1 MKQVT
6 IINSGKGIALTAAVI
21 FFSGIS
27 FAQAQETKTVKD
39 STSDKQIEEVVLVG
53 SRSGGR
59 SKADSP
65 VPVDVFNLKD
75 IQQSLPQT
83 NINQI
88 LNTIAPSFTSTIQ
101 TNADGSDHSDPAQLR
116 GLGPDQ
122 TLVLVNGKRRH
133 NSALVNVNG
142 APGRGTVGTDLNAI
156 PAFALSRIEVLRDGA
171 SAQYGSDAIAGVMNL
186 QLKRDTGKLTG
197 QLNYGGY
204 LTKAAND
211 HTGNYDGQQYQLDLN
226 YGNKIGTK
234 GGFFNLTWSSQF
246 RDPTRRAGTESAP
259 IYNAYNAIEKRAAEN
274 GVNLSSY
281 FNNIGNLKGTP
292 GEQEFVNL
300 IHQYSQ
306 GVGYF
311 SSDLQTKIQSANS
324 ITALQNVLDPNKNK
338 LDFSTAQLNALTD
351 QELAYRGQSRKD
363 FNQQVGQS
371 KLNNHQLFANIEV
384 PISDDWKVYT
394 FGGYSIR
401 DGASG
406 GFYRRP
412 NQARTFTGLYLD
424 GYLPE
429 IHTKIQ
435 DVSFSAGIKGEWDG
449 WNVDFSNTFGQNSFD
464 YTIENTGNTSLRFNS
479 PSSFKAGGLQFL
491 QNTLNLD
498 FSKSFNVLEGINVA
512 FGAEQR
518 HENFKITP
526 GEEASYTAYDING
539 NVQTPTTPNSLK
551 PTDFFGAT
559 LAGSSQVFSGFRAEN
574 ATNRNRN
581 SYAGYADVE
590 VNFTNWFLVDAA
602 VRYED
607 YSDFGSTFNYKLASR
622 IKLSNDLNFRFAG
635 STGFRAPSIHQ
646 IYYNTT
652 STLFTS
658 LPATPENPNPQP
670 SLVEV
675 GTFSN
680 DSAVARG
687 LGINKLKQETSKSVS
702 AGFTYR
708 IPALNLNFTAD
719 AYFIRI
725 DDRIVLTDQFARP
738 TDLQIQANPNLQAV
752 RDELDRNNVNAAQF
766 FANSIDTETKGL
778 DVVISHSY
786 KRENLRFNNDF
797 AINFNRTKK
806 VGDIHA
812 SDLLKNAGLENTY
825 FGEKSRV
832 YLEDSVPK
840 IKASLSHSLSWNDF
854 TVYLRNTYYG
864 KVYGADS
871 VDLNNDGIA
880 LLNEHQLVS
889 DKIITDLS
897 IGYNISKNF
906 NLTLGTNNLFDIY
919 PTKNVTASTNN
930 DQFIYSRSTAQFGQ
944 NGRYVFSKLTV
955 SF

>member
-1 MKQVT
+1 MNKVT
-6 IINSGKGIALTAAVI
+6 IINSRKGIALTAAVI
-21 FFSGIS
+21 FFSGIT
-27 FAQAQETKTVKD
+27 FAQAQETKPAKDTV
-39 STSDKQIEEVVLVG
+39 SDKQIEEVVLVG

-65 VPVDVFNLKD
+65 VPVDVFNLKE

-122 TLVLVNGKRRH
+122 TLILINGKRRH
-133 NSALVNVNG
+133 TSALVNVNG

-204 LTKAAND
+204 LTNAAKD

-226 YGNKIGTK
+226 YGNKIGNK
-234 GGFFNLTWSSQF
+234 GGFYNITWSSQF
-246 RDPTRRAGTESAP
+246 RDPTRRAGTESSS

-281 FNNIGNLKGTP
+281 FNNITNLKGTA
-292 GEQEFVNL
+292 GEQDFVNL

-311 SSDLQTKIQSANS
+311 DSGFQTSIQNAST
-324 ITALQNVLDPNKNK
+324 ITALQGILGANV
-338 LDFSTAQLNALTD
+338 TD
-351 QELAYRGQSRKD
+351 NELAYRGQTRKD
-363 FNQQVGQS
+363 FNMQVGQS
-371 KLNNHQLFANIEV
+371 KLNNHQLFLNAEV
-384 PISDDWKVYT
+384 PLNDDWKAYT

-401 DGASG
+401 DGQSG

-412 NQARTFTGLYLD
+412 NQARTFTGLYID

-429 IHTKIQ
+429 IHTRIQ
-435 DVSFSAGIKGEWDG
+435 DVSLSAGVKGKWNG
-449 WNVDFSNTFGQNSFD
+449 WNVDLSNTFGQNSFD

-479 PSSFKAGGLQFL
+479 PSTFKAGGLQFL
-491 QNTLNLD
+491 QNTINLD
-498 FSKSFNVLEGINVA
+498 FSKSFDVFQGINVA

-518 HENFKITP
+518 HENFRINP

-539 NVQTPTTPNSLK
+539 NPQTPTTPNSLK

-574 ATNRNRN
+574 AINKNRN

-590 VNFTNWFLVDAA
+590 FNFTNWLLVDAA

-652 STLFTS
+652 STLFTT
-658 LPATPENPNPQP
+658 LPGGTAP

-680 DSAVARG
+680 DSAVAKG

-702 AGFTYR
+702 TGFTYK
-708 IPALNLNFTAD
+708 IPALNLNITAD

-738 TDLQIQANPNLQAV
+738 TAQQIAINPNLGPVQQEFDKA
-752 RDELDRNNVNAAQF
+752 EVNAAQF

-778 DVVISHSY
+778 DVVISHTY
-786 KRENLRFNNDF
+786 RRESFRFNNDF

-812 SDLLKNAGLENTY
+812 SDLLKNAGLDTTY
-825 FGEKSRV
+825 FGERSRV

-840 IKASLSHSLSWNDF
+840 VKASLSHSLTWNDF
-854 TVYLRNTYYG
+854 SVYLRNTYYG
-864 KVYGADS
+864 KVYGADN
-871 VDLNNDGIA
+871 VDANFDGI
-880 LLNEHQLVS
+880 LLPNEHQLVS

-906 NLTLGTNNLFDIY
+906 NLTVGTNNLFDIY

-930 DQFIYSRSTAQFGQ
+930 DQFIYSRSSSQFGQ

>member
-1 MKQVT
+1 MLST
-6 IINSGKGIALTAAVI
+6 AVI

-27 FAQAQETKTVKD
+27 LAQAQETKPVSDTVSNKE
-39 STSDKQIEEVVLVG
+39 IEEVVLVG

-65 VPVDVFNLKD
+65 VPVDVFNIKD

-133 NSALVNVNG
+133 SSALVNVNG

-186 QLKRDTGKLTG
+186 QLKRDTRKLTG

-226 YGNKIGTK
+226 YGNKIGK
-234 GGFFNLTWSSQF
+234 RGGFYNLTWSSQF
-246 RDPTRRAGTESAP
+246 RDPTRRAGTESGN
-259 IYNAYNAIEKRAAEN
+259 IYNAYNAIEKRALEN

-281 FNNIGNLKGTP
+281 FSNINQLKGTV
-292 GEQEFVNL
+292 GEQDFVNL
-300 IHQYSQ
+300 IHQFSQ
-306 GVGYF
+306 GVSYF
-311 SSDLQTKIQSANS
+311 DSGFQSSIQNAST
-324 ITALQNVLDPNKNK
+324 ITALQGLLGANV
-338 LDFSTAQLNALTD
+338 TD
-351 QELAYRGQSRKD
+351 NELSYRGQTRKD
-363 FNQQVGQS
+363 FNMQVGQS
-371 KLNNHQLFANIEV
+371 KLSNHQLFLNAEV
-384 PISDDWKVYT
+384 PVNENWTAYT

-401 DGASG
+401 DGQSG

-412 NQARTFTGLYLD
+412 REARTFTGLNID

-429 IHTKIQ
+429 IHTLIQ
-435 DVSFSAGIKGEWDG
+435 DVSMAAGLKGQWDG
-449 WNVDFSNTFGQNSFD
+449 WKVDFSNTFGQNSFD

-479 PSSFKAGGLQFL
+479 PNSFKTGGLQFL
-491 QNTLNLD
+491 QNTINLD
-498 FSKSFNVLEGINVA
+498 FSKKFDWLKGVNVA

-518 HENFKITP
+518 HENFKENP
-526 GEEASYTAYDING
+526 GEEASYTAYDVNG
-539 NVQTPTTPNSLK
+539 NVRTATSVN
-551 PTDFFGAT
+551 PTDFFGAV
-559 LAGSSQVFSGFRAEN
+559 LPGSSQVFAGFRPEN
-574 ATNRNRN
+574 KVNKSRNA
-581 SYAGYADVE
+581 YAAYGDVE
-590 VNFTNWFLVDAA
+590 FNFTNWFLVDTAI
-602 VRYED
+602 RYEN

-622 IKLSNDLNFRFAG
+622 IKLSDDLNFRFAG

-658 LPATPENPNPQP
+658 LPGSNGPQ
-670 SLVEV
+670 LLEV

-680 DSAVARG
+680 DSTIAKG
-687 LGINKLKQETSKSVS
+687 FGINKLKQETSKSVS

-708 IPALNLNFTAD
+708 IPSLNLNITAD
-719 AYFIRI
+719 TYFIRI
-725 DDRIVLTDQFARP
+725 DDRIVLTDQFSRF
-738 TDLQIQANPNLQAV
+738 ANPATPAQ
-752 RDELDRNNVNAAQF
+752 ELVNAEFTKANVNAAQF

-778 DVVISHSY
+778 DVVINHNY
-786 KRENLRFNNDF
+786 RTGAITLNNDF
-797 AINFNRTKK
+797 AINFNKTKK

-825 FGEKSRV
+825 FGERSRV

-840 IKASLSHSLSWNDF
+840 VKASLSNNLKWKDLSL
-854 TVYLRNTYYG
+854 YIRNTYFG
-864 KVYGADS
+864 KVYGADG
-871 VDLNNDGIA
+871 LNGNPFD
-880 LLNEHQLVS
+880 HQLIS
-889 DKIITDLS
+889 DKIVTDLS
-897 IGYNISKNF
+897 IGYDISKNF
-906 NLTLGTNNLFDIY
+906 NLTIGTNNLFDIY

>member
-1 MKQVT
+1 MNSKI
-6 IINSGKGIALTAAVI
+6 IINSRKGLALSAAVI

-27 FAQAQETKTVKD
+27 LAQAQETKPVKD
-39 STSDKQIEEVVLVG
+39 TVSNKEIEEVVLVG

-133 NSALVNVNG
+133 SSALVNVNG

-226 YGNKIGTK
+226 YGNKIGNK
-234 GGFFNLTWSSQF
+234 GGFYNLTWSSQF
-246 RDPTRRAGTESAP
+246 RDPTRRAGTESGN
-259 IYNAYNAIEKRAAEN
+259 IYNAYNAIEKRASES

-281 FNNIGNLKGTP
+281 FNNINQLKGTA
-292 GEQEFVNL
+292 GEQDFVNL

-306 GVGYF
+306 GVNYF
-311 SSDLQTKIQSANS
+311 DSGFQSSIQNASTITTLQGLLGAN
-324 ITALQNVLDPNKNK
+324 V
-338 LDFSTAQLNALTD
+338 TD
-351 QELAYRGQSRKD
+351 NELAYRGQTRKD
-363 FNQQVGQS
+363 FNMQVGQS
-371 KLNNHQLFANIEV
+371 KLSNHQLFLNGEV
-384 PISDDWKVYT
+384 PLNDDWKVYT

-401 DGASG
+401 DGQSG

-412 NQARTFTGLYLD
+412 REARTFTGLNID

-429 IHTKIQ
+429 IHTLIQ
-435 DVSFSAGIKGEWDG
+435 DVSLAAGVKGQWDG

-479 PSSFKAGGLQFL
+479 PNSFKAGGLQFL
-491 QNTLNLD
+491 QNTINLD
-498 FSKSFNVLEGINVA
+498 FSKKFDLLQGVNVA

-518 HENFKITP
+518 HENFKENP
-526 GEEASYTAYDING
+526 GEEASYTAYDVNG
-539 NVQTPTTPNSLK
+539 NIRTGTSVN

-559 LAGSSQVFSGFRAEN
+559 LPGSSQVFAGFREEN
-574 ATNRNRN
+574 KVNKNRNA
-581 SYAGYADVE
+581 YAAYGDVE
-590 VNFTNWFLVDAA
+590 FNFTNWLLVDSAI
-602 VRYED
+602 RYEN

-622 IKLSNDLNFRFAG
+622 IKLSDDLNFRFAG

-658 LPATPENPNPQP
+658 LPGSSTPQ
-670 SLVEV
+670 LVEV

-680 DSAVARG
+680 DSTIAKG
-687 LGINKLKQETSKSVS
+687 LGINKLKQETSKSLS
-702 AGFTYR
+702 AGFTYK
-708 IPALNLNFTAD
+708 IPSLNLNITAD

-725 DDRIVLTDQFARP
+725 DDRIVLTDQFTRF
-738 TDLQIQANPNLQAV
+738 ANPTTDAQRLV
-752 RDELDRNNVNAAQF
+752 NNEFTKADVNAAQF

-778 DVVISHSY
+778 DVVISHNY
-786 KRENLRFNNDF
+786 RTGAIKLNNDF
-797 AINFNRTKK
+797 AINFNKTKK

-840 IKASLSHSLSWNDF
+840 IKASLSNNLKWNDF
-854 TVYLRNTYYG
+854 NLYLRNTYYG
-864 KVYGADS
+864 KVYGADG
-871 VDLNNDGIA
+871 LDGN
-880 LLNEHQLVS
+880 LYEHQLIS

-897 IGYNISKNF
+897 IGYDINKNF
-906 NLTLGTNNLFDIY
+906 NLTIGTNNLFDIY

-930 DQFIYSRSTAQFGQ
+930 DQFIYSRSTSQFGQ

>member
-6 IINSGKGIALTAAVI
+6 IINSRKGIALTAAVI

-27 FAQAQETKTVKD
+27 FAQAQETKPAQDTVSGKE
-39 STSDKQIEEVVLVG
+39 IEEVVLVG

-122 TLVLVNGKRRH
+122 TLVLINGKRRH
-133 NSALVNVNG
+133 TSALVNVNG

-204 LTKAAND
+204 LTKAAKD

-226 YGNKIGTK
+226 YGNKIGNK
-234 GGFFNLTWSSQF
+234 GGFYNLTWSSQF
-246 RDPTRRAGTESAP
+246 RDPTRRAGTESGS

-281 FNNIGNLKGTP
+281 FNNINNLKGTA
-292 GEQEFVNL
+292 GEQDFVNL

-306 GVGYF
+306 GVDYF
-311 SSDLQTKIQSANS
+311 NPTLQSGIQSAS
-324 ITALQNVLDPNKNK
+324 TITALQGLLGANV
-338 LDFSTAQLNALTD
+338 TD
-351 QELAYRGQSRKD
+351 NELAYRGQTRND
-363 FNQQVGQS
+363 FNMQVGQS
-371 KLNNHQLFANIEV
+371 KLNNHQLFLNAEV
-384 PISDDWKVYT
+384 PLNDDWKVYT

-412 NQARTFTGLYLD
+412 NQARTFTGLNID

-429 IHTKIQ
+429 IHTRIQ
-435 DVSFSAGIKGEWDG
+435 DVSLSAGIKGKWDG

-479 PSSFKAGGLQFL
+479 PDSFKAGGLQFL
-491 QNTLNLD
+491 QNTVNLD
-498 FSKSFNVLEGINVA
+498 FSKSFDVLEGVNVA

-518 HENFKITP
+518 HENFKINP
-526 GEEASYTAYDING
+526 GEEASYTAYDVNG
-539 NVQTPTTPNSLK
+539 NVQTPTSVN
-551 PTDFFGAT
+551 PTDFFGAA
-559 LAGSSQVFSGFRAEN
+559 LAGSSQVFAGFREA
-574 ATNRNRN
+574 NRTDKNRN
-581 SYAGYADVE
+581 SYAAYADVE
-590 VNFTNWFLVDAA
+590 FNFTNWLLVDAA
-602 VRYED
+602 VRFED

-622 IKLSNDLNFRFAG
+622 IKLSKDLNFRFAG

-652 STLFTS
+652 STLFVNGT
-658 LPATPENPNPQP
+658 LR
-670 SLVEV
+670 EV

-680 DSAVARG
+680 DSEVAKSF
-687 LGINKLKQETSKSVS
+687 GIEPLKQETSKSFS
-702 AGFTYR
+702 TGFTYK

-725 DDRIVLTDQFARP
+725 DDRIVLTDQFTGGLVTA
-738 TDLQIQANPNLQAV
+738 LNL
-752 RDELDRNNVNAAQF
+752 NGAQF

-778 DVVISHSY
+778 DFVISHSLA
-786 KRENLRFNNDF
+786 KENFKFTNDF
-797 AINFNRTKK
+797 AINLNRTKK
-806 VGDIHA
+806 VGDVHP
-812 SDLLKNAGLENTY
+812 SGKLKDLGLENT
-825 FGEKSRV
+825 FFSERSRI

-840 IKASLSHSLSWNDF
+840 VKASLSHNFSWNDF
-854 TVYLRNTYYG
+854 NFYLRNTYYG
-864 KVYGADS
+864 KVYGADI
-871 VDLNNDGIA
+871 VDANFDGVI
-880 LLNEHQLVS
+880 LPNEHQLIS
-889 DKIITDLS
+889 DKIVTDLS

-906 NLTLGTNNLFDIY
+906 NLTVGTNNLFDIY

-930 DQFIYSRSTAQFGQ
+930 DQFIYSRSTSQFGQ

>member
-1 MKQVT
+1 MIQKT
-6 IINSGKGIALTAAVI
+6 MFNSSKRAVLSTAVI
-21 FFSGIS
+21 FFSGIYLT
-27 FAQAQETKTVKD
+27 QAQETKPVKD
-39 STSDKQIEEVVLVG
+39 TTSDKQIEEVVLVG

-186 QLKRDTGKLTG
+186 QLKRDTGRLTG

-204 LTKAAND
+204 LTNAAKD
-211 HTGNYDGQQYQLDLN
+211 HTGNYDGQQFQLDLN
-226 YGNKIGTK
+226 YGNKIGK
-234 GGFFNLTWSSQF
+234 RGGFYNLTWSSQF

-259 IYNAYNAIEKRAAEN
+259 IYNAYNAIEKRAAES

-281 FNNIGNLKGTP
+281 FSNINNLKGSA
-292 GEQEFVNL
+292 GEQDFVNL
-300 IHQYSQ
+300 IHQYAQ
-306 GVGYF
+306 GISYF
-311 SSDLQTKIQSANS
+311 NSVSPTLQSDIQSANS
-324 ITALQNVLDPNKNK
+324 ITALQNVLKTSAFTTD
-338 LDFSTAQLNALTD
+338 QLNYLTD
-351 QELAYRGQSRKD
+351 QELAYRGQTRKD

-371 KLNNHQLFANIEV
+371 KLNNHQLFANVEV
-384 PISDDWKVYT
+384 PLNDDWKVYT

-412 NQARTFTGLYLD
+412 NQARTFTGLYID

-435 DVSFSAGIKGEWDG
+435 DVSLSAGIKGKWDG

-479 PSSFKAGGLQFL
+479 PNSFKAGGLQFL
-491 QNTLNLD
+491 QNTINLD
-498 FSKSFNVLEGINVA
+498 FSKSFNWLEGVNVA

-518 HENFKITP
+518 HENFKENP
-526 GEEASYTAYDING
+526 GEEASYTAYDVNG
-539 NVQTPTTPNSLK
+539 NPQTPTSVN
-551 PTDFFGAT
+551 PTDFFGAA
-559 LAGSSQVFSGFRAEN
+559 LAGSSQVFSGFRPEN
-574 ATNRNRN
+574 KTNKNRNA
-581 SYAGYADVE
+581 YAAYADVE
-590 VNFTNWFLVDAA
+590 FNFTNWWLVDAA
-602 VRYED
+602 IRYED

-652 STLFTS
+652 STLFTT
-658 LPATPENPNPQP
+658 LPGASGP

-680 DSAVARG
+680 DSQLAQAF
-687 LGINKLKQETSKSVS
+687 GIPKLKQETSKSVS
-702 AGFTYR
+702 TGFTYK
-708 IPALNLNFTAD
+708 IPAINLNITAD

-725 DDRIVLTDQFARP
+725 DDRIVLTDQFSRP
-738 TDLQIQANPNLQAV
+738 TNPTTEAQIALANEFVKA
-752 RDELDRNNVNAAQF
+752 NVNAAQF
-766 FANSIDTETKGL
+766 FSNAIDTETKGL
-778 DVVISHSY
+778 DVVISHTLTKESF
-786 KRENLRFNNDF
+786 KFTNDF
-797 AINFNRTKK
+797 AINFNRTRK

-825 FGEKSRV
+825 FGEKSRI

-840 IKASLSHSLSWNDF
+840 VKASLSNNFKWNDF
-854 TVYLRNTYYG
+854 NFYLRNTYYG

-871 VDLNNDGIA
+871 VDLNGDGVA
-880 LLNEHQLVS
+880 LLNEHQLIS

-897 IGYNISKNF
+897 IGYDINKNF
-906 NLTLGTNNLFDIY
+906 NLTIGTNNLFDIY

-930 DQFIYSRSTAQFGQ
+930 DQFIYSRSTSQFGQ

>member
-1 MKQVT
+1 MNKVT

-21 FFSGIS
+21 FFSGIT
-27 FAQAQETKTVKD
+27 FAQAQEIKPVKD
-39 STSDKQIEEVVLVG
+39 SASDKQIEEVVLVG

-75 IQQSLPQT
+75 IQQTLPQT

-133 NSALVNVNG
+133 TSALVNVNG

-186 QLKRDTGKLTG
+186 QLKRDTGRLTG

-204 LTKAAND
+204 LTNAAKD

-226 YGNKIGTK
+226 YGNKIGSK
-234 GGFFNLTWSSQF
+234 GGFYNLTWSSQF
-246 RDPTRRAGTESAP
+246 RDPTRRAGTESGS

-306 GVGYF
+306 GVSYF
-311 SSDLQTKIQSANS
+311 NSIAQANNTTLQSNIQGAST
-324 ITALQNVLDPNKNK
+324 ITALQALLGANV
-338 LDFSTAQLNALTD
+338 TD
-351 QELAYRGQSRKD
+351 NELAYRGQTRND
-363 FNQQVGQS
+363 FNMQVGQS
-371 KLNNHQLFANIEV
+371 KLNNHQLFLNAEV
-384 PISDDWKVYT
+384 PLDDDWKVYT

-412 NQARTFTGLYLD
+412 NQARTFTGLNID

-435 DVSFSAGIKGEWDG
+435 DVSLSAGIKGKWDG

-479 PSSFKAGGLQFL
+479 PNTFKAGGLQFL
-491 QNTLNLD
+491 QNTVNLD
-498 FSKSFNVLEGINVA
+498 FSKSFDLLEGVNVA

-518 HENFKITP
+518 HENFKINP

-539 NVQTPTTPNSLK
+539 NPQTPTTPSSLK
-551 PTDFFGAT
+551 PTDFFGAQ

-581 SYAGYADVE
+581 AYAGYADVE
-590 VNFTNWFLVDAA
+590 FNFTNWLLVDAA

-622 IKLSNDLNFRFAG
+622 IKLSSDLNFRFAG

-652 STLFTS
+652 STLFTT

-670 SLVEV
+670 TLVEV

-702 AGFTYR
+702 TGFTYK
-708 IPALNLNFTAD
+708 IPSLNLNITAD

-738 TDLQIQANPNLQAV
+738 TDAQITTNPNLQAV

-786 KRENLRFNNDF
+786 KKESFRFNNDF
-797 AINFNRTKK
+797 AINFNKTQK

-825 FGEKSRV
+825 FSEKSRI

-840 IKASLSHSLSWNDF
+840 VKASLSHSLTWNDF
-854 TVYLRNTYYG
+854 VFYLRNTYYG
-864 KVYGADS
+864 RVHGADS
-871 VDLNNDGIA
+871 VDLNGDGVA
-880 LLNEHQLVS
+880 LLNEHQLIS
-889 DKIITDLS
+889 DKIVTDLS
-897 IGYNISKNF
+897 VGYNISKNF
-906 NLTLGTNNLFDIY
+906 NLTVGTNNLFDIY

-930 DQFIYSRSTAQFGQ
+930 DQFIYSRSTSQFGQ
-944 NGRYVFSKLTV
+944 NGRYVFSRLTV

>member
-1 MKQVT
+1 MIQKSMF
-6 IINSGKGIALTAAVI
+6 NSGKIVALSTAVI

-27 FAQAQETKTVKD
+27 LAQAQETKTVKD

-59 SKADSP
+59 SKADNP
-65 VPVDVFNLKD
+65 VPVDVFNIKD

-101 TNADGSDHSDPAQLR
+101 TNADGTDHLDPAQLR

-122 TLVLVNGKRRH
+122 TLVLINGKRRH
-133 NSALVNVNG
+133 TSALVNVNG
-142 APGRGTVGTDLNAI
+142 TPGRGTVGTDLNAI

-197 QLNYGGY
+197 QFNYGGY
-204 LTKAAND
+204 LTPAAND
-211 HTGNYDGQQYQLDLN
+211 HTGNYDGQQFQVDLN
-226 YGNKIGTK
+226 YGNKIGK
-234 GGFFNLTWSSQF
+234 RGGFYNITWSSQF
-246 RDPTRRAGTESAP
+246 RDPTRRAGTESGN

-281 FNNIGNLKGTP
+281 FNNINNLKGTA
-292 GEQEFVNL
+292 GEQAFVNL
-300 IHQYSQ
+300 IHQYAQ
-306 GVGYF
+306 GVNYF
-311 SSDLQTKIQSANS
+311 DSGFQSNIQNAST
-324 ITALQNVLDPNKNK
+324 ITALQGLLGANY
-338 LDFSTAQLNALTD
+338 TD
-351 QELAYRGQSRKD
+351 QELAYRGLTRKD
-363 FNQQVGQS
+363 FNMQVGQS

-384 PISDDWKVYT
+384 PLNDDWKVYT

-412 NQARTFTGLYLD
+412 NQSRTFTGLHPD

-429 IHTKIQ
+429 IHTRIQ
-435 DVSFSAGIKGEWDG
+435 DVSLSAGIKGKWDG

-464 YTIENTGNTSLRFNS
+464 YTIENTGNTSLRFAS
-479 PSSFKAGGLQFL
+479 PSEFNAGGLQFL

-498 FSKSFNVLEGINVA
+498 FSKKFDVLEGLNVA

-518 HENFKITP
+518 HENFRINP
-526 GEEASYTAYDING
+526 GEAASYTAYDVNG
-539 NVQTPTTPNSLK
+539 NPQTPTSVN
-551 PTDFFGAT
+551 PTDFFGAS
-559 LAGSSQVFSGFRAEN
+559 LAGGSQVFAGFREAN
-574 ATNRNRN
+574 RTNRNRN
-581 SYAGYADVE
+581 AYAAYADLE
-590 VNFTNWFLVDAA
+590 FNFTNWFLVDAA

-607 YSDFGSTFNYKLASR
+607 YSDFGSNFNYKLASR
-622 IKLSNDLNFRFAG
+622 IKLADNLNFRFAG

-652 STLFTS
+652 STLFVNGE
-658 LPATPENPNPQP
+658 LR
-670 SLVEV
+670 EV

-680 DSAVARG
+680 DSAIAQG
-687 LGINKLKQETSKSVS
+687 FGIPKLKQETSKSVS
-702 AGFTYR
+702 TGFAYK
-708 IPALNLNFTAD
+708 IPTLNLNITAD

-725 DDRIVLTDQFARP
+725 DNRIVLTDQFTRF
-738 TDLQIQANPNLQAV
+738 TNPNPAQSLVNAEFSKA
-752 RDELDRNNVNAAQF
+752 DVNAAQF
-766 FANSIDTETKGL
+766 FANAIDTETKGL

-786 KRENLRFNNDF
+786 KTGAVRLNNDF
-797 AINFNRTKK
+797 AVNFNKTRR

-825 FGEKSRV
+825 FGERSRV

-840 IKASLSHSLSWNDF
+840 VKASLSNNVKWNDF
-854 TVYLRNTYYG
+854 NFYLRNTYYG
-864 KVYGADS
+864 KVWGSDV
-871 VDLNNDGIA
+871 VDANFDGIT
-880 LLNEHQLVS
+880 LPNEHQLIS

-897 IGYNISKNF
+897 IGYDINKNF
-906 NLTLGTNNLFDIY
+906 NLTIGTNNLFDIY
-919 PTKNVTASTNN
+919 PTKNIAASSNN
-930 DQFIYSRSTAQFGQ
+930 DQFVYSRSTAQFGQ

>member
-1 MKQVT
+1 MIQKTMLQ
-6 IINSGKGIALTAAVI
+6 SGRRAVLSTAVI

-27 FAQAQETKTVKD
+27 LAQAQETKPVKD
-39 STSDKQIEEVVLVG
+39 STADKQIEEVVLVG

-75 IQQSLPQT
+75 IQESLPQT

-122 TLVLVNGKRRH
+122 TLILVNGKRRH
-133 NSALVNVNG
+133 TSALVNVNG

-204 LTKAAND
+204 LTPAAND
-211 HTGNYDGQQYQLDLN
+211 HTGNYDGQQFQVDLN
-226 YGNKIGTK
+226 YGHKIGSK
-234 GGFFNLTWSSQF
+234 GGFYNITWSSQF
-246 RDPTRRAGTESAP
+246 RDPTRRAGTESGAL
-259 IYNAYNAIEKRAAEN
+259 YNAYNAIEKRASES

-281 FNNIGNLKGTP
+281 FSNINQLKGTA
-292 GEQEFVNL
+292 GEQNFVNL
-300 IHQYSQ
+300 IHQYAQ
-306 GVGYF
+306 GVSYF
-311 SSDLQTKIQSANS
+311 DSAFQNS
-324 ITALQNVLDPNKNK
+324 IQNASSIAALQGLLGANY
-338 LDFSTAQLNALTD
+338 TD
-351 QELAYRGQSRKD
+351 QELAYRGLDRKD
-363 FNQQVGQS
+363 FNMQVGQS

-384 PISDDWKVYT
+384 PLNDNWKVYT

-401 DGASG
+401 DGQSG

-412 NQARTFTGLYLD
+412 NQSRTFTGLHPD

-429 IHTKIQ
+429 IHTRIQ
-435 DVSFSAGIKGEWDG
+435 DVSLAAGVKGSWDG
-449 WNVDFSNTFGQNSFD
+449 WNVDLSNTFGQNSFD

-491 QNTLNLD
+491 QNTINLD
-498 FSKSFNVLEGINVA
+498 FYKGFDVFQGLNVA

-518 HENFKITP
+518 HENFQINA
-526 GEEASYTAYDING
+526 GEPASYTAYDVNG
-539 NVQTPTTPNSLK
+539 NPQTGTSIN
-551 PTDFFGAT
+551 PTDFFGAA
-559 LAGSSQVFSGFRAEN
+559 LAGGSQVFSGFREAN
-574 ATNRNRN
+574 QVNKNRNA
-581 SYAGYADVE
+581 YAAYADLE
-590 VNFTNWFLVDAA
+590 FNFTNWLLVDAA

-622 IKLSNDLNFRFAG
+622 IKLSKDLNFRFAG

-652 STLFTS
+652 STLFTT
-658 LPATPENPNPQP
+658 LPGSSTPT
-670 SLVEV
+670 LVEV

-680 DSAVARG
+680 DSAIAQG
-687 LGINKLKQETSKSVS
+687 FGIPKLKQETSKSVS
-702 AGFTYR
+702 TGFTYR
-708 IPALNLNFTAD
+708 IPTLNLSITAD

-725 DDRIVLTDQFARP
+725 DDRIVLTDQF
-738 TDLQIQANPNLQAV
+738 TKFSNPAPGSPQSLVNEEFIKA
-752 RDELDRNNVNAAQF
+752 DVNAAQF

-778 DVVISHSY
+778 DVVISHSLS
-786 KRENLRFNNDF
+786 KQAFRLNNDF
-797 AINFNRTKK
+797 AINFNHTRK
-806 VGDIHA
+806 VGGIHA
-812 SDLLKNAGLENTY
+812 SDLLRNAGLENVY
-825 FGEKSRV
+825 FGERSRV

-840 IKASLSHSLSWNDF
+840 IKASFSNSLKWNQF
-854 TVYLRNTYYG
+854 NIYLRNTYYG
-864 KVYGADS
+864 KVYGAD
-871 VDLNNDGIA
+871 GI
-880 LLNEHQLVS
+880 NGNPFEHQLIS

-897 IGYNISKNF
+897 IGYDISKNF

-919 PTKNVTASTNN
+919 PTKNVASSTNN
-930 DQFIYSRSTAQFGQ
+930 DQFIYSRSTSQFGQ

>member
-1 MKQVT
+1 MNKVT

-21 FFSGIS
+21 FFSGITL
-27 FAQAQETKTVKD
+27 AQAQETKPVKD

-88 LNTIAPSFTSTIQ
+88 LNSIAPSFTSTIQ

-122 TLVLVNGKRRH
+122 TLILINGKRRH
-133 NSALVNVNG
+133 TSALVNVNG

-204 LTKAAND
+204 LTNAAKD

-226 YGNKIGTK
+226 YGNKIGNK
-234 GGFFNLTWSSQF
+234 GGFYNLTWSSQF
-246 RDPTRRAGTESAP
+246 RDPTRRAGTESGS

-281 FNNIGNLKGTP
+281 FNNINNLKGTA
-292 GEQEFVNL
+292 GEQDFVNL

-306 GVGYF
+306 GVSYF
-311 SSDLQTKIQSANS
+311 NSTLQSGIQSAS
-324 ITALQNVLDPNKNK
+324 TITALQGLLGANV
-338 LDFSTAQLNALTD
+338 TD
-351 QELAYRGQSRKD
+351 NELAYRGQTRND
-363 FNQQVGQS
+363 FNMQVGQS
-371 KLNNHQLFANIEV
+371 KLNNHQLFLNAEV
-384 PISDDWKVYT
+384 PLNDDWKAYT

-412 NQARTFTGLYLD
+412 NQARTFTGLNID

-429 IHTKIQ
+429 IHTRIQ
-435 DVSFSAGIKGEWDG
+435 DVSLSAGIKGKWNG

-479 PSSFKAGGLQFL
+479 PDTFKAGGLQFL
-491 QNTLNLD
+491 QNTINLD
-498 FSKSFNVLEGINVA
+498 FSKSFDVFQGINVA

-518 HENFKITP
+518 HENFKINP

-539 NVQTPTTPNSLK
+539 NPQTPTTPTSLK
-551 PTDFFGAT
+551 PTDFFGAQ
-559 LAGSSQVFSGFRAEN
+559 LAGSSQVFSGFRPEN
-574 ATNRNRN
+574 QVNENRN

-590 VNFTNWFLVDAA
+590 FNFTNWLLVDAA
-602 VRYED
+602 VRFED

-652 STLFTS
+652 STLFTT
-658 LPATPENPNPQP
+658 LPGGTAP

-680 DSAVARG
+680 DSAVAKG

-702 AGFTYR
+702 TGFTYK
-708 IPALNLNFTAD
+708 IPALNLNITAD

-738 TDLQIQANPNLQAV
+738 TDQQIANNPNNPNLLAIQQEF
-752 RDELDRNNVNAAQF
+752 DKNNVNAAQF

-778 DVVISHSY
+778 DLVISHSY
-786 KRENLRFNNDF
+786 KRESLRFNNDF
-797 AINFNRTKK
+797 AINFNKTKK

-812 SDLLKNAGLENTY
+812 SDLLKNAGLDTTY
-825 FGEKSRV
+825 FGERSRV

-840 IKASLSHSLSWNDF
+840 VKASLSHSLTWNDF
-854 TVYLRNTYYG
+854 TFYLRNTYYG
-864 KVYGADS
+864 KVYGAD
-871 VDLNNDGIA
+871 GI
-880 LLNEHQLVS
+880 NGNIYEHQLIS
-889 DKIITDLS
+889 DKIISDLS

-906 NLTLGTNNLFDIY
+906 NLTIGTNNLLDIY
-919 PTKNVTASTNN
+919 PTKNVASSTNN
-930 DQFIYSRSTAQFGQ
+930 DQFIYSRSTSQFGQ

-955 SF
+955 NF

>member
-1 MKQVT
+1 MNSKI
-6 IINSGKGIALTAAVI
+6 IINSGKGFVLSTAAI

-27 FAQAQETKTVKD
+27 FAQAQETKPVKD
-39 STSDKQIEEVVLVG
+39 TVSNKEIEEVVLVG

-122 TLVLVNGKRRH
+122 TLVLINGKRRH
-133 NSALVNVNG
+133 TSALVNVNG

-204 LTKAAND
+204 LTNAAKD

-226 YGNKIGTK
+226 YGNKIGK
-234 GGFFNLTWSSQF
+234 RGGFYNITWSSQF

-281 FNNIGNLKGTP
+281 FNNINNLKGSA
-292 GEQEFVNL
+292 GEQDFVNL
-300 IHQYSQ
+300 IHQYAQ
-306 GVGYF
+306 DVNYF
-311 SSDLQTKIQSANS
+311 NSISPTLQSSIQSANS
-324 ITALQNVLDPNKNK
+324 ITALQNVLKTSA
-338 LDFSTAQLNALTD
+338 FSTDQLNALTN
-351 QELAYRGQSRKD
+351 QELAYRGQTRKD

-384 PISDDWKVYT
+384 PLNDDWKVYT

-412 NQARTFTGLYLD
+412 SQSRTFTGLNID

-435 DVSFSAGIKGEWDG
+435 DISLSAGIKGKWDG

-491 QNTLNLD
+491 QNTVNLD

-518 HENFKITP
+518 HENFKINP

-539 NVQTPTTPNSLK
+539 NPQTPTSVN
-551 PTDFFGAT
+551 PTDFFGAA
-559 LAGSSQVFSGFRAEN
+559 LAGSSQVFAGFRPEN
-574 ATNRNRN
+574 KTNKNRNA
-581 SYAGYADVE
+581 YAAYADVE
-590 VNFTNWFLVDAA
+590 FNFTNWWLVDAA

-652 STLFTS
+652 STLFTT
-658 LPATPENPNPQP
+658 LPGAAGP

-680 DSAVARG
+680 NSQLAQAF
-687 LGINKLKQETSKSVS
+687 GIPKLKQETSKSVS
-702 AGFTYR
+702 TGFTYK
-708 IPALNLNFTAD
+708 IPSLNLNITAD

-725 DDRIVLTDQFARP
+725 DDRIVLTDQFSRP
-738 TDLQIQANPNLQAV
+738 TNPTTEAQIALANEFVKA
-752 RDELDRNNVNAAQF
+752 NVNAAQF
-766 FANSIDTETKGL
+766 FANAIDTETKGL
-778 DVVISHSY
+778 DLVISHTLTKESF
-786 KRENLRFNNDF
+786 RFTNDF
-797 AINFNRTKK
+797 AVNFNRTRK

-825 FGEKSRV
+825 FGEKSRI

-840 IKASLSHSLSWNDF
+840 VKASLSNNFKWNNF
-854 TVYLRNTYYG
+854 NFYLRNTYYG

-871 VDLNNDGIA
+871 VDLNGDGIA
-880 LLNEHQLVS
+880 AINEHQLIS
-889 DKIITDLS
+889 DKIVTDLS
-897 IGYNISKNF
+897 IGYDINKNF

-930 DQFIYSRSTAQFGQ
+930 DQFIYSRSTSQFGQ
-944 NGRYVFSKLTV
+944 NGRYVFSRLTV

>member
-1 MKQVT
+1 MIQKSMF
-6 IINSGKGIALTAAVI
+6 NSSKRAVVSTAVV
-21 FFSGIS
+21 FFSGIYLT
-27 FAQAQETKTVKD
+27 QAQETKPVKD
-39 STSDKQIEEVVLVG
+39 TTSDKQIEEVVLVG

-122 TLVLVNGKRRH
+122 TLILINGKRRH
-133 NSALVNVNG
+133 TSALVNVNG

-156 PAFALSRIEVLRDGA
+156 PAFALSKIEVLRDGA

-204 LTKAAND
+204 LTNAAKD
-211 HTGNYDGQQYQLDLN
+211 HTGNYDGQQFQVDLN
-226 YGNKIGTK
+226 YGNKIGK
-234 GGFFNLTWSSQF
+234 RGGFYNLTWSSQF
-246 RDPTRRAGTESAP
+246 RDPTRRAGTESGN
-259 IYNAYNAIEKRAAEN
+259 IYNAYNAIEKRASEN

-281 FNNIGNLKGTP
+281 FNNINNLKGTA
-292 GEQEFVNL
+292 GEQDFVNL
-300 IHQYSQ
+300 IHQYAQ

-311 SSDLQTKIQSANS
+311 DSGFQNNIQNANS
-324 ITALQNVLDPNKNK
+324 ITALQ
-338 LDFSTAQLNALTD
+338 ALLGANYTD
-351 QELAYRGQSRKD
+351 QELAYRGQTRKD
-363 FNQQVGQS
+363 FNMQVGQS

-384 PISDDWKVYT
+384 PLNEDWKVYT

-401 DGASG
+401 DGQSG
-406 GFYRRP
+406 GFFRRP
-412 NQARTFTGLYLD
+412 NQSRTFTGLYLD

-435 DVSFSAGIKGEWDG
+435 DLSLSAGVKGKWDG

-479 PSSFKAGGLQFL
+479 PSSFRAGGLQFL
-491 QNTLNLD
+491 QNTINLD
-498 FSKSFNVLEGINVA
+498 FSKQFDVFQGLNVA

-518 HENFKITP
+518 HENFKINP
-526 GEEASYTAYDING
+526 GEEASYTAYDVNG
-539 NVQTPTTPNSLK
+539 NPQTATSVN
-551 PTDFFGAT
+551 PTDFFGAA
-559 LAGSSQVFSGFRAEN
+559 LAGGSQVFAGFREAN
-574 ATNRNRN
+574 RTDRNRN
-581 SYAGYADVE
+581 AYAAYADVE
-590 VNFTNWFLVDAA
+590 FNFTNWFLVDAA

-622 IKLSNDLNFRFAG
+622 IKLSKDLNFRFAG

-652 STLFTS
+652 STQFVNGNLR
-658 LPATPENPNPQP
+658 
-670 SLVEV
+670 EV

-680 DSAVARG
+680 DSAIAKG
-687 LGINKLKQETSKSVS
+687 FGIPKLKQETSKSVS
-702 AGFTYR
+702 AGFAYK
-708 IPALNLNFTAD
+708 IPSLNLNITAD

-725 DDRIVLTDQFARP
+725 DDRIVLTDQFSRFSNP
-738 TDLQIQANPNLQAV
+738 TT
-752 RDELDRNNVNAAQF
+752 DEQRLVNAEFENANVNAAQF

-778 DVVISHSY
+778 DVVISHHA
-786 KRENLRFNNDF
+786 NLGAFKLNNDF
-797 AINFNRTKK
+797 AINFNETKK

-812 SDLLKNAGLENTY
+812 SDLLKNAGLETSY
-825 FGEKSRV
+825 FGERSRV

-840 IKASLSHSLSWNDF
+840 IKASFSNNLKWNDF
-854 TVYLRNTYYG
+854 NFYLRNTYYG
-864 KVYGADS
+864 KVYGADV
-871 VDLNNDGIA
+871 VDANFDGVI
-880 LLNEHQLVS
+880 LPNEHQLIT

-897 IGYNISKNF
+897 IGYDISKNF
-906 NLTLGTNNLFDIY
+906 NLTLGANNLFDIY
-919 PTKNVTASTNN
+919 PTRNIAASSNN
-930 DQFIYSRSTAQFGQ
+930 DQFVYSRSTAQFGQ